1 MCVEALTDLSGVVI
15 DAVEDVAT
23 GVLDPIMGVASD
35 IVMDV
40 TGQSAILDQQ
50 RANADAQA
58 QAILSSSL
66 AAAQAAQA
74 QAGAA
79 AASINTQLRQEDVAR
94 QSAEKLGTVEAGPTV
109 VQGADLIPK
118 QVVRRRARFKVG
130 PSA

>member
-1 MCVEALTDLSGVVI
+1 MCGGLVKDLG
-15 DAVEDVAT
+15 DAAVGLLVDPLVDVA
-23 GVLDPIMGVASD
+23 GDL
-35 IVMDV
+35 VMDV

-94 QSAEKLGTVEAGPTV
+94 QAAEKLGVVEAGPTV
-109 VQGADLIPK
+109 VQGADMIPK
-118 QVVRRRARFKVG
+118 QVIRRRARFKVG